1 LTRRRLRFSTGQ
13 PNAFLHRLQKKD
25 QSLYDYQ
32 GDEFM
37 SSKDAFHFAQETA
50 QSLKTKLDGDWVG
63 WSVEVRDAQG
73 RKYFSFPVGTDRAIA
88 A

>member
-1 LTRRRLRFSTGQ
+1 MRFFIDYRT
-13 PNAFLHRLQKKD
+13 KD

-37 SSKDAFHFAQETA
+37 SSKDAFDFAEAIA
-50 QSLKTKLDGDWVG
+50 QSLKNKLDGGWIG
-63 WSVEVRDAQG
+63 WSVEVRDAEG
-73 RKYFSFPVGTDRAIA
+73 RKYFSFPVDAGHATA